1 MKNKIKRNEQLL
13 NKIRLEQQTTL
24 EALAEY
30 FDVSTAT
37 IRRDIKDLEQEGL
50 VIQAVGGLIRYSQER
65 TGAVDP
71 RRSTHAIEEKIRI
84 AEYCSELVQD
94 QDDIL
99 VGPGTTT
106 FLAGK
111 IMSGITDRTFRIITN
126 SLELALETSTV
137 DTISTVLIG
146 GEIWNKHTMGTGTAE
161 FFAGCHLNHILLL
174 SADGIDVNRGITIY
188 ESRLFSLLNQMIDVS
203 SRIILAADSSKF
215 GKVRYHRL
223 GPLSMVHQIVT
234 DTGLD
239 MTLANEIKQLGV
251 DLVMV

>member
-13 NKIRLEQQTTL
+13 SRIRLEQQTSL

-37 IRRDIKDLEQEGL
+37 IRRDVKDLEQDGL
-50 VIQAVGGLIRYSQER
+50 VIQAVGGMVRYTQER

-84 AEYCSELVQD
+84 AEYCTDLVQD

-99 VGPGTTT
+99 IGPGTTT

-111 IMSGITDRTFRIITN
+111 IMSGITDKTFRIITN

-146 GEIWNKHTMGTGTAE
+146 GEIWNKHTMGSGTHE
-161 FFAGCHLNHILLL
+161 FFAGCHLNHTLLL
-174 SADGIDVNRGITIY
+174 SADGVDVNRGITVY
-188 ESRLFSLLNQMIDVS
+188 ESRLFSLLNQMIEVS

-215 GKVRYHRL
+215 GKIRYHRL

-239 MTLANEIKQLGV
+239 SRTAKLINDLGI